1 MLSENLHT
9 HPTFVTSIIIY
20 TLPLIQIIVNVLV
33 PSHIILKNDRAK
45 LSNISPKSELL
56 YHLEFNSH
64 LLHVLILPFTQAIQD
79 LFNCRDV
86 SNEWERTFM

>member
-33 PSHIILKNDRAK
+33 PSHIILK
-45 LSNISPKSELL
+45 ISKVNSTARLCGGI
-56 YHLEFNSH
+56 NSH
-64 LLHVLILPFTQAIQD
+64 ISSV
-79 LFNCRDV
+79 
-86 SNEWERTFM
+86 

>member
-45 LSNISPKSELL
+45 DSQIFPLNLSFSII
-56 YHLEFNSH
+56 SH

>member
-1 MLSENLHT
+1 MLSENLNT

-45 LSNISPKSELL
+45 DSQIFPLNLSFSI
-56 YHLEFNSH
+56 
-64 LLHVLILPFTQAIQD
+64 ILNLTHTYYMF
-79 LFNCRDV
+79 
-86 SNEWERTFM
+86 

>member
-45 LSNISPKSELL
+45 DSQFPLNLSFSI
-56 YHLEFNSH
+56 
-64 LLHVLILPFTQAIQD
+64 ILNLTHTYYMF
-79 LFNCRDV
+79 
-86 SNEWERTFM
+86 